1 MENYGHDSR
10 KRRKPIE
17 VLEESIPK
25 YYELFK
31 ELFVLI
37 PTKTE
42 VLNDIE
48 KSLGKK
54 LHPNTIR
61 HICYDEYIAQI
72 DNMLKMYE
80 RRFFKK

>member
-1 MENYGHDSR
+1 M
-10 KRRKPIE
+10 
-17 VLEESIPK
+17 
-25 YYELFK
+25 
-31 ELFVLI
+31 LI

-80 RRFFKK
+80 KRFLKK